1 MFTVD
6 ADMCIKNESA
16 DDDRGIDRVSGYSCV
31 CLLSLQDSFSLAN
44 NETSLLFK
52 LVSLNKMF

>member
-1 MFTVD
+1 
-6 ADMCIKNESA
+6 MCIKNESA